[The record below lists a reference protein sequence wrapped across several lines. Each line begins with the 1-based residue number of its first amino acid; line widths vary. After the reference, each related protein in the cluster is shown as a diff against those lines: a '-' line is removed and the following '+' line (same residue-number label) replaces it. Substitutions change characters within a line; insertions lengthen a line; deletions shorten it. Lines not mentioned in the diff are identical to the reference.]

1 MHDGGYLGVSAC
13 VRWRREHQ
21 PVAAEDDSMPAMR
34 GSAGASTGFHWPL
47 EMQLPTSHG
56 GEDSL
61 HPQPDHDDGDVSSL
75 PDPGERTFPQTLSP
89 LRFGDGLPKFRIL
102 RRGIKDAQAVA
113 LLPSTLDQ
121 SPS

>member
-1 MHDGGYLGVSAC
+1 
-13 VRWRREHQ
+13 
-21 PVAAEDDSMPAMR
+21 MPAMR

-47 EMQLPTSHG
+47 EMQLPTGHG

-89 LRFGDGLPKFRIL
+89 LRFGDGPPEVSNSSARNQ
-102 RRGIKDAQAVA
+102 RCPSGG
-113 LLPSTLDQ
+113 LLPSTLNQ